1 MSLAHKITILCFGFS
16 SITATLSFAQKSKD
30 SVLIKKS
37 RVNLTKELENVSVD
51 DLNALIRQKPNARF
65 LGIPFRLIA
74 YRMVDV
80 DKVKAKRQRL
90 DSLNLAQNKEIIARV
105 ERINARR
112 ISRAIKKNDSTYR
125 KKYPD
130 LYDPDN
136 ARKFFREWLKYSY
149 GEAPV
154 YYRPELSDKNKMQFS
169 ILLKKKGYQNP
180 VITLDSLLVK
190 KGCFYYKVDPG
201 DPILIDSVVLKGSGV
216 LISNFNWFEKNH
228 IKNTGTPFFKKHV
241 LDADYLEAKRYE
253 IIQMFK
259 DAGIYGVNTTNMIY
273 YAKLKSANNPTEKVN
288 YLIIDFEPR
297 KIAHPTEKDSLI
309 TVPFK
314 TYKIQNVYF
323 HLSDSLYVSGDFASY
338 VKENTGKELVPGI
351 TRRMYISDPMD
362 KTFITTVKDTLYQKI
377 LCDEKIIKEYA
388 SKGIVYTE
396 KDPSPRRQATFY
408 YNGSTLFLR
417 PQLLELQNFLEADN
431 TYKDKYL
438 SRSLSYF
445 NELGVFS
452 NVKAVFKDYPT
463 QGKADVHYFLS
474 PAKKQS
480 FSLEPKFTSSF
491 GLLGVNASL
500 NYTNN
505 NLFRGAEQLTF
516 SLGGGFESQP
526 LVFDNANQSGR
537 IFNTIEI
544 GPSLKLRIPGFL
556 PIPLTK
562 IQKRNKAYTLLTL
575 QSNFEKRDIF
585 TRWVV
590 QFNYNW
596 QFKVYSDHY
605 DQFYTLGLPF
615 MSVIKFVDIQKSPSF
630 ESQITSL
637 NDLFLKNT
645 YSSQFIW
652 EDFKIQLQLSDKVG
666 VVRETSKDK
675 LDKGLNRYFKPL
687 DFDKV
692 DVQVLTSVSL
702 AGNTLR
708 LLTLNQSLAPGETYS
723 IFGNSFAQFVKNDN
737 LITLKRK
744 LNGTHF
750 LVSRLMAGVG
760 IPYGN
765 SKTSMPYDYSFF
777 AGGANDN
784 RGWKARTLGPG
795 IYKAYLDSTGTA
807 TQVGDIRM
815 AANLEYRFPLSKSL
829 LSCLFID
836 MGNIWTFRKDEN
848 RPGAEFTKSWIRQLG
863 ITAGTG
869 IRYDLDFFIVRL
881 DFGFPLHNPALPDGA
896 GWVFQNRKNYY
907 LEGATYY
914 GFTGTESEKIALAKG
929 KLPRPFVPA
938 INFGIGLPF

>member
-1 MSLAHKITILCFGFS
+1 M
-16 SITATLSFAQKSKD
+16 
-30 SVLIKKS
+30 
-37 RVNLTKELENVSVD
+37 NLTKELENVSLD

-65 LGIPFRLIA
+65 LGVPFRLIA
-74 YRMVDV
+74 YRMIDAE
-80 DKVKAKRQRL
+80 KVRAKRDRIDSINLEKNNDIKAKV
-90 DSLNLAQNKEIIARV
+90 N
-105 ERINARR
+105 RINDKR
-112 ISRAIKKNDSTYR
+112 INRAIKRGDSTYR
-125 KKYPD
+125 KKNAD

-136 ARKFFREWLKYSY
+136 SRKFFREWLKYTY

-154 YYRPELSDKNKMQFS
+154 YYRSELSDRNQAQFS

-180 VITLDSLLVK
+180 IITLDTTQVK
-190 KGCFYYKVDPG
+190 KGSFIYQINPG
-201 DPILIDSVVLKGSGV
+201 DPIIIDSVVLKGSGA
-216 LISNFNWFEKNH
+216 LISNFNSFEKNY
-228 IKNTGTPFFKKHV
+228 IKNTGAYFFKNHV
-241 LDADYLEAKRYE
+241 LDADYLESKRYE
-253 IIQMFK
+253 IVQMFK
-259 DAGIYGVNTTNMIY
+259 DVGIYGVNTNNMIY
-273 YAKLKSANNPTEKVN
+273 YAKLKSANNPNEKLN

-297 KIAHPTEKDSLI
+297 RIAHPTQKDSLI
-309 TVPFK
+309 TTPFK
-314 TYKIQNVYF
+314 YYKIQNVYF
-323 HLSDSLYVSGDFASY
+323 HLSDSLSVSEDFAHYIKS
-338 VKENTGKELVPGI
+338 NTGKEFIPGI
-351 TRRMYISDPMD
+351 TRRMYISDTLE
-362 KTFITTVKDTLYQKI
+362 KTFLMTVRDSIYQKI
-377 LCDEKIIKEYA
+377 KCDEKIIKEYA
-388 SKGIVYTE
+388 NKGIIYTE
-396 KDPSPRRQATFY
+396 NDPSPRRKATIY
-408 YNGSTLFLR
+408 YNGSTLFLK

-463 QGKADVHYFLS
+463 QGKVDVHYFLS
-474 PAKKQS
+474 PARKQS

-505 NLFRGAEQLTF
+505 NLFHGAEQLTF

-526 LVFDNANQSGR
+526 IVFDNGTQSGR

-544 GPSLKLRIPGFL
+544 GPSLKLRVPGFL

-562 IQKRNKAYTLLTL
+562 IQKRNKAFTLLTL

-585 TRWVV
+585 TRWVF

-596 QFKVYSDHY
+596 QFKVYSDNY

-615 MSVIKFVDIQKSPSF
+615 MSVIKFVNISKTDAF
-630 ESQITSL
+630 EAQISSL

-652 EDFKIQLQLSDKVG
+652 EDFKIQLQLSDKMG
-666 VVRETSKDK
+666 VIRENNKDK
-675 LDKGLNRYFKPL
+675 NEKGLAKYFNPL
-687 DFDKV
+687 DFDKF
-692 DVQVLTSVSL
+692 DIQLLTSMSL

-708 LLTLNQSLAPGETYS
+708 LFTLNQSVAPGETHT
-723 IFGNSFAQFVKNDN
+723 FLGNSFAQFVKNDN
-737 LITLKRK
+737 LLTLKRK
-744 LNGTHF
+744 FNGTHF
-750 LVSRLMAGVG
+750 LVSRLMAGIG

-765 SKTSMPYDYSFF
+765 SRTSMPYDYSFF

-795 IYKAYLDSTGTA
+795 IYKSYLDSTGTA
-807 TQVGDIRM
+807 TQVGDIRI

-829 LSCLFID
+829 LSCLFMD
-836 MGNIWTFRKDEN
+836 MGNIWTFRKDDN
-848 RPGAEFTKSWIRQLG
+848 RPGAEFTKSWVKQLG
-863 ITAGTG
+863 ITLGTG

-881 DFGFPLHNPALPDGA
+881 DFGFPIHNPALPSGSN
-896 GWVFQNRKNYY
+896 WVFQDRKDYY
-907 LEGATYY
+907 LEGASYY
-914 GFTGTESEKIALAKG
+914 GFTGTEAEKITQAKSI
-929 KLPRPFVPA
+929 LPKPFIPA